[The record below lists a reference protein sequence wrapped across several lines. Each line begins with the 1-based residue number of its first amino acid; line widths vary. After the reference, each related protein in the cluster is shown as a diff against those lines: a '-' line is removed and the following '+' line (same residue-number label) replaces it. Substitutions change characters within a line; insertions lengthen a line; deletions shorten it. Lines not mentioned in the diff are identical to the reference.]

1 MSIKQFKFVSPGVF
15 INEIDNSFLPD
26 LPDKVGPVVIGR
38 TERGPALVPYK
49 VNSFAEFIN
58 VFGNPIPGGSGKD
71 VWRYGNYTAP
81 TYAAYAAQ
89 AYLRNS
95 APLTIV
101 RLAGDENPGA
111 TTDEGEAGWRTTRAY
126 TTGGAPQGGGAYGL
140 WIAPSGSTDAANR
153 AVTGTLAAIWYC
165 DDGHISLSGALA
177 GPGLPGAIVPPFGA
191 TSNMGTAIMSTC
203 APYGFKARINDGTG
217 YVYDTEFDFNPNSSK
232 FIRKVFNTNP
242 TLTNNAIGPVASA
255 TASYWLGETYEN
267 WLGNVNAGHDV
278 TASGTPYWGVILP
291 LVNPTTTANDVSDQR
306 VQLTTAQTDWI
317 FSQDLSEGP
326 PSTGTFSIDTKTQDL
341 FKIHALNSGLWEPQ
355 HFKIAIQDIR
365 YASSDEQPYGTF
377 SIVVRDAKDSD
388 SAIKYT
394 ERFSQCS
401 LDPRS
406 PNYIARKIGDAYREW
421 NYEEGRYIEYGN
433 YRNRSKYMRVE
444 MNELVDGAFTDERYL
459 PYGYR
464 GPTKFADWFYF
475 SGSATG
481 SATTMAGPVTTTP
494 VSGAGSVGGSHPDIL
509 ITNIPFQ
516 TTASFVW
523 PAILARTSSLTAPS
537 PAKAYWGART
547 QVWNS
552 ATRFDYNWYDYVR
565 AMNRGVVGG
574 QHSPG
579 TTPTNAAL
587 SRSFEFT
594 LDDLSASVNYAG
606 GPAVSASNQVNL
618 MYWSQG
624 SRAAGRS
631 YRGSGSYKESIKR
644 GFDQFIVPLYGGSD
658 GVDIHEMDPFNNR
671 AMTAANINETTSYEY
686 NSIKRAIESVTDP
699 EVVDCNIITMPGLT
713 LPGLNQRLLRAAES
727 RADSLA
733 IIDLPGG
740 YQPKTETIGTEQD
753 RMGSL
758 TQVIADLEDM
768 QENTSYGC
776 AYYPWIQIRDP
787 QNNAMFWAPPSIAA
801 LGVMANTE
809 KQAELWFAPAGF
821 NRGGLSIGSAGLP
834 VTNARQKLSSKE
846 RDLLYEANINPIA
859 SFPNEGL
866 VVFGQKTLQMQASA
880 LDRINVRRLMNFIK
894 KEVSRMAATIL
905 FDQNIPSTWNRFL
918 SRVNPFLRS
927 VKARFGL
934 QEFKVVLD
942 NTTTT
947 PELIDRNI
955 MYAKIF
961 LKPTRSIEFIAIDF
975 NISNSGAAFA
985 D

>member
-1 MSIKQFKFVSPGVF
+1 MSVKQFKFVSPGVF

-26 LPDKVGPVVIGR
+26 VPDKVGPVVIGR

-49 VNSFAEFIN
+49 VSSFAEFIN

-95 APLTIV
+95 APITVV
-101 RLAGDENPGA
+101 RLLGDENPDA
-111 TTDEGEAGWRTTRAY
+111 TTDQGEAGWKTLNQYDESEAV
-126 TTGGAPQGGGAYGL
+126 AGGAYGL
-140 WIAPSGSTDAANR
+140 WICPSGSGISTTEI
-153 AVTGTLAAIWYC
+153 TGTLAAIWYC
-165 DDGHISLSGALA
+165 DTGYVALSGAVADESGNGA
-177 GPGLPGAIVPPFGA
+177 GVGKCIQ
-191 TSNMGTAIMSTC
+191 STC
-203 APYGFKARINDGTG
+203 SPYGFKGRVNDGG
-217 YVYDTEFDFNPNSSK
+217 AAGVYGLETEFNFNPNSSR

-242 TLTNNAIGPVASA
+242 TLSNSNIGLGASA

-267 WLGNVNAGHDV
+267 WLGNENAAHDV
-278 TASGTPYWGVILP
+278 TGGGTGYWGVILP
-291 LVNPTTTANDVSDQR
+291 LKNHTTPAIDVADHR
-306 VQLTTAQTDWI
+306 VQVTTAQTDWI
-317 FSQDLSEGP
+317 FSQDLSEGAEA
-326 PSTGTFSIDTKTQDL
+326 TGSFSVDGQTQNL
-341 FKIHALNSGLWEPQ
+341 FKLHAINSGLWEPQ
-355 HFKIAIQDIR
+355 HFKVAIQDIK
-365 YASSDEQPYGTF
+365 YGTSDTDPYGTF
-377 SIVVRDAKDSD
+377 SIVVRDTKDSD
-388 SAIKYT
+388 SAIKYA

-401 LDPRS
+401 LNPQS
-406 PNYIARKIGDAYREW
+406 PNYVARKVGDTYKEW
-421 NYEEGRYIEYGN
+421 NYEDGRYVEYGS
-433 YRNRSKYMRVE
+433 YKNRSKYIRVQ
-444 MNELVDGAFTDERYL
+444 MNEQVDGAFTDERYL

-464 GPTKFADWFYF
+464 GPTKFVNFFYL
-475 SGSATG
+475 SGSDSG
-481 SATTMAGPVTTTP
+481 SSVSVHPGTATTAP
-494 VSGAGSVGGSHPDIL
+494 VSGAGGFGGMTSTVMMDGIPVG
-509 ITNIPFQ
+509 
-516 TTASFVW
+516 TTASFIW
-523 PAILARTSSLTAPS
+523 PAILARTSSLTAPG
-537 PAKAYWGART
+537 PAKSYWGARSQT
-547 QVWNS
+547 WNS
-552 ATRFDYNWYDYVR
+552 PTLFDYNWYDYVQS
-565 AMNRGVVGG
+565 MNRGIVGATGLGTG
-574 QHSPG
+574 QHSLG
-579 TTPTNAAL
+579 APTSTAL
-587 SRSFEFT
+587 TRSFVFT
-594 LDDLSASVNYAG
+594 LDDLSASTNYTG
-606 GPAVSASNQVNL
+606 GPAVSSSAQVSL
-618 MYWSQG
+618 MYWSQDAR
-624 SRAAGRS
+624 SEGRS
-631 YRGSGSYKESIKR
+631 YRGSGSYKESLKR
-644 GFDQFIVPLYGGSD
+644 GFDQFIIPLYGGSD
-658 GVDIHEMDPFNNR
+658 GLDIHEMEPFANR
-671 AMTAANINETTSYEY
+671 TMTGPNINETTNYEY
-686 NSIKRAIESVTDP
+686 NTIKRAIESITDP

-740 YQPKTETIGTEQD
+740 FQPNTETVGTDQD
-753 RMGSL
+753 RMGNL
-758 TQVIADLEDM
+758 TAIIDELEDM
-768 QENTSYGC
+768 QESTSYGC
-776 AYYPWIQIRDP
+776 TYYPWVQIRDP

-809 KQAELWFAPAGF
+809 KKAELWFAPAGF

-834 VTNARQKLSSKE
+834 VTNVRQRLSSKE
-846 RDLLYEANINPIA
+846 RDSLYEANINPIA

-918 SRVNPFLRS
+918 SKVNPFLRS

-934 QEFKVVLD
+934 QDFKVVLD

-961 LKPTRSIEFIAIDF
+961 LKPTRAIEFIAIDF